1 MSDSELLLQ
10 LAESVQR
17 LSGQMDGLLQLHR
30 RPLGFQPDRLQAQRI
45 QVRRNRDLDPKTC
58 LQIWDR
64 EAKQLRACPSNKL
77 TLLLSGVR
85 SQRVQG
91 GGKSWEELI
100 ISGYAGGRTG
110 WVDLVSTLGGLTSD
124 ALLASLL
131 VFSDADLALPVT
143 FSFRPAE
150 ASESVVLV
158 WVGNARQ
165 QWADG
170 NPARQ
175 QWQKNSKGM
184 LAALQTNLRRA
195 LDARELP
202 HESFVAANRR
212 LRYGSDVSSLDSH
225 AG

>member
-1 MSDSELLLQ
+1 M
-10 LAESVQR
+10 
-17 LSGQMDGLLQLHR
+17 
-30 RPLGFQPDRLQAQRI
+30 
-45 QVRRNRDLDPKTC
+45 
-58 LQIWDR
+58 
-64 EAKQLRACPSNKL
+64 
-77 TLLLSGVR
+77 
-85 SQRVQG
+85 QG

-131 VFSDADLALPVT
+131 AFSDADLVLPVT

-170 NPARQ
+170 NPVRQ
-175 QWQKNSKGM
+175 QWQKNSRGM

-195 LDARELP
+195 LDAQELP
-202 HESFVAANRR
+202 HESFLTANRR
-212 LRYGSDVSSLDSH
+212 LRYGSHFQVVDTSAD
-225 AG
+225 